1 MLLSSIVLDYSSGYL
16 STGGFLVV
24 MTAVIAL
31 TVSMFPYMVL
41 SEMLIISADR

>member
-1 MLLSSIVLDYSSGYL
+1 MLLSTIVLDYSSGYL

-31 TVSMFPYMVL
+31 AVSMFHIWFFQKCL
-41 SEMLIISADR
+41 